1 MKRFRKLPCMMIS
14 LALLTGCTPSVS
26 ILEIQK
32 PEADLTEKTLDSDTA
47 YYLVAEVPESWG
59 KKGELFVAPSTDSSG
74 EAIISVI
81 QWNTPALQET
91 YQEQVDLLFQ
101 HDYEAYE
108 DVCNDLH
115 GDYETIQGIQA
126 YQYQGREIIEV
137 QSLNTKQDAI
147 LYRTLY
153 RKDIPYCVAVMEATD
168 ESFLEAARWAA
179 VTMSE
184 KMIPPSFE
192 PAESFH
198 E

>member
-14 LALLTGCTPSVS
+14 LALLTSCTPAVS

-32 PEADLTEKTLDSDTA
+32 PEADLTEKTLYSDTI
-47 YYLVAEVPESWG
+47 YYVVAEVPESWE
-59 KKGELFVAPSTDSSG
+59 KKGDFLVAPSTGSSG
-74 EAIISVI
+74 EATISVI

-184 KMIPPSFE
+184 KMIPPSF
-192 PAESFH
+192 
-198 E
+198 

>member
-32 PEADLTEKTLDSDTA
+32 PEADLTEKTLYSDTI
-47 YYLVAEVPESWG
+47 YYVVAEVPESWG
-59 KKGELFVAPSTDSSG
+59 KKGDFLVAPSTDSSG
-74 EAIISVI
+74 EATISVI

-168 ESFLEAARWAA
+168 ESVIEAARWAA
-179 VTMSE
+179 VTMSK

-192 PAESFH
+192 PAESFYR
-198 E
+198 